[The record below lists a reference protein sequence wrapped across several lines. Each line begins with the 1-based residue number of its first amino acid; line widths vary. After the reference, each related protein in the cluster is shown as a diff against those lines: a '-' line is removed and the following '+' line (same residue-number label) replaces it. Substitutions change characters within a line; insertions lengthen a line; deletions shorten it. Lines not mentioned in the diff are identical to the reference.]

1 MINLLII
8 EDELTAAKRITKLL
22 EETDPEI
29 NILANL
35 QSIESAVSW
44 FQNNKAPDLI
54 ILDIQLADGISFEIF
69 KQVKVESFII
79 FTTAYD
85 EYAIKAFEL
94 NSIDYLLKPVDRSKL
109 EQSIK
114 KFKKLMPGSTSL
126 DVENLLEYLD
136 SQKREYKKRFL
147 VNAGEKLKSIDTKDV
162 AYFYSSEKFTFLC
175 SKDDRHYALE
185 NSIDNLENLLDPGK
199 FFRINR
205 QYLVSLDAL
214 DKIYILSKSRIKVEL
229 KPEVKDSI
237 YVSKGRTHEFRE
249 WLDE

>member
-1 MINLLII
+1 MIDVLII
-8 EDELTAAKRITKLL
+8 EDEITAARRIAKLL

-29 NILANL
+29 NILENL

-44 FQNNKAPDLI
+44 FQKNNAPDLI

-85 EYAIKAFEL
+85 EYAIRAFEL
-94 NSIDYLLKPVDRSKL
+94 NSIDYLLKPVDRKKL
-109 EQSIK
+109 EQSII
-114 KFKKLMPGSTSL
+114 KFRKLNSGSTNFNVESL
-126 DVENLLEYLD
+126 LQYL
-136 SQKREYKKRFL
+136 SLQKKEYKKRFM
-147 VNAGEKLKSIDTKDV
+147 VNAGEKLKSIDTENI
-162 AYFYSSEKFTFLC
+162 AFFYSSEKFTFLC

-185 NSIDNLENLLDPGK
+185 NSLDKLENILDPGR

-205 QYLVSLDAL
+205 QYLVSLDSL

-229 KPEVKDSI
+229 KPEVKDNI
-237 YVSKGRTHEFRE
+237 YVSKGKTHEFRV
-249 WLDE
+249 WLDK